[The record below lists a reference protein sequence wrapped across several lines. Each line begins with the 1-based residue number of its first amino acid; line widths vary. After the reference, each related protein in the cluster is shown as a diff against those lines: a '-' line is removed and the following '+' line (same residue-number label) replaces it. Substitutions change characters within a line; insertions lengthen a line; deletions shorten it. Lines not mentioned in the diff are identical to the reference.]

1 MKKKTLARVI
11 ESVSALLAG
20 TYLFAS
26 FPGIRKL
33 KKCQPLMHWNYAHR
47 GLHDKKH
54 GIPEN
59 SLTAFRRAVQYGYG
73 MELDV
78 RITKDDRLVIMHDP
92 NTKRMCGLDQKV
104 CDMTLEELHEL
115 RLSGTDEKIPL
126 FSEVL
131 ETVGGHVPLIIEIK
145 DETKNTYPHLCSLV
159 WNELKNYQGIYCIE
173 SFHPGV
179 VRWFKQHHPEVI
191 RGQLSCR
198 PQKNDAVSYFQFLLV
213 THLLSNCLTRPDFIA
228 YCYKDIRIPAFL
240 LNRHLF
246 RPMIVLWTIPSRK
259 EYERFRK
266 KADLLIFENF
276 MP

>member
-1 MKKKTLARVI
+1 MTKKTLARMI

-26 FPGIRKL
+26 FPGIRKK
-33 KKCQPLMHWNYAHR
+33 KKCQPLMKWDYAHR
-47 GLHDKKH
+47 GLHDKSK

-59 SLTAFRRAVQYGYG
+59 SLTAFRRAADHGYG

-78 RITKDDRLVIMHDP
+78 RITSDDHLVIMHDP
-92 NTKRMCGLDQKV
+92 NVKRMCGLDKKV
-104 CDMTLEELHEL
+104 IDMTLDELRSL

-131 ETVGGHVPLIIEIK
+131 QAVDGRVPLIIEIK
-145 DETKNTYPHLCSLV
+145 DETKNTYPHLCGLV
-159 WNELKNYQGIYCIE
+159 WNELKYYKGIYCIE

-179 VRWFKQHHPEVI
+179 VRWFKQNHPEVI

-198 PQKNDAVSYFQFLLV
+198 PQKNDAVNHFLFLMV

-228 YCYKDIRIPAFL
+228 YCYRDVRIPAFL

-246 RPMIVLWTIPSRK
+246 RPAIVLWTIPSRQ
-259 EYERFRK
+259 EYERCRR

-276 MP
+276 TP

>member
-1 MKKKTLARVI
+1 MI
-11 ESVSALLAG
+11 ESVSVLLAG

-26 FPGIRKL
+26 FPGIRKK
-33 KKCQPLMHWNYAHR
+33 KKCQPLMKWDYAHR
-47 GLHDKKH
+47 GLHDKSK

-59 SLTAFRRAVQYGYG
+59 SLTAFRRAADHGYG

-78 RITKDDRLVIMHDP
+78 RITSDDHLVIMHDP
-92 NTKRMCGLDQKV
+92 NVKRMCGLDKKV
-104 CDMTLEELHEL
+104 IDMTLDELRSL

-131 ETVGGHVPLIIEIK
+131 QVVDGRVPLIIEIK
-145 DETKNTYPHLCSLV
+145 DETKNTYPHLCGLV
-159 WNELKNYQGIYCIE
+159 WNELKNYKGIYCIE

-179 VRWFKQHHPEVI
+179 VFWFKKNQPQVI

-198 PQKNDAVSYFQFLLV
+198 PEKNDAVNYFEFLMV
-213 THLLSNCLTRPDFIA
+213 THLLSNCLTHPDFIA
-228 YCYKDIRIPAFL
+228 YCYRDVRIPAFL
-240 LNRHLF
+240 LNMHLF
-246 RPMIVLWTIPSRK
+246 RPAIVLWTIPNRR
-259 EYERFRK
+259 EYERFRR